1 VSTATDTSKPVPAAA
16 ALALIKA
23 EFLMFFLPGM
33 MGHRAL
39 LSAVALGLCGRPV
52 GAFYDVLTSDLVQ
65 APLQEEWPVHYVA
78 VGTP

>member
-1 VSTATDTSKPVPAAA
+1 
-16 ALALIKA
+16 
-23 EFLMFFLPGM
+23 M